1 MPSCFYKLIYCL
13 KIVYIPTALLIC
25 MENTSR
31 AITKDWNFVELFKK
45 SFTSYVENGM
55 SQLVETDIEILRNEH
70 GGFLVT
76 KDFKAKFY
84 KFIVDHYLRKFHCFL
99 LHLTPWHLTTV
110 LPKYSPTWGVPGPWQ
125 WKIRWWSIMD
135 QCQWRSSVGL
145 GVATQLASG
154 KKKWKKVY
162 YLAAKVDAKV
172 PQETRAWWGLNFVR
186 SWILG
191 IPL

>member
-55 SQLVETDIEILRNEH
+55 SQLVETDIEILRNEE
-70 GGFLVT
+70 GVFLVT

-84 KFIVDHYLRKFHCFL
+84 KFIVDHYLRKFQLIPFSLDTSNHCLCLNTARPGESRAPESEESDSGELWTITRGDRALELERRKKEKKF
-99 LHLTPWHLTTV
+99 TTW
-110 LPKYSPTWGVPGPWQ
+110 LRKLMPKFRRRQGHDG
-125 WKIRWWSIMD
+125 
-135 QCQWRSSVGL
+135 
-145 GVATQLASG
+145 A
-154 KKKWKKVY
+154 
-162 YLAAKVDAKV
+162 
-172 PQETRAWWGLNFVR
+172 
-186 SWILG
+186 
-191 IPL
+191 